1 MLMLDVP
8 TPLDYM
14 LKEEEGEKKN
24 KKLPKVSRVLASAIV
39 T

>member
-1 MLMLDVP
+1 MLDVP

-14 LKEEEGEKKN
+14 LKEEEGEKK